1 MTIFYLSQVLLSDAY
16 REEQDEENMEWELAQ
31 VRRAGNAAKTQLQAA
46 PKTYKPTPIPPTIPI
61 PVLDAAI
68 ARLTQKLTVL
78 TTSHA
83 KNTAER
89 TIMGEENA
97 SLKKQEAEL
106 KGQVENAEQRRA
118 WFQGFKERME
128 SVGDFLDEKVSLS
141 LHQCLSGL
149 TSLTVSRL
157 GETRRGACITAEGE
171 VRDDPKA
178 TS

>member
-1 MTIFYLSQVLLSDAY
+1 MVLSDAY
-16 REEQDEENMEWELAQ
+16 REEQDEESMEWELAQ
-31 VRRAGNAAKTQLQAA
+31 VRRAGNAVNIQLQATA
-46 PKTYKPTPIPPTIPI
+46 PKTYEATPIPPTIPI

-68 ARLTQKLTVL
+68 MKLTQRLTVL

-83 KNTAER
+83 KNTAEL
-89 TIMGEENA
+89 IKMGEENT
-97 SLKKQEAEL
+97 SLRKQEADL

-141 LHQCLSGL
+141 LHQRLLRL
-149 TSLTVSRL
+149 TSLTVCRF
-157 GETRRGACITAEGE
+157 GKTRRGACITAEGE

-178 TS
+178 TK